1 MYGSYTYGY
10 DAKSKSINIIILNV
24 KCTYKE
30 VKNKI

>member
-10 DAKSKSINIIILNV
+10 DAKSINIIILNV